1 MAVAARRK
9 VTHGSVMLLHNGTV
23 IVLPGRRARMH
34 PGVGGR
40 NDGEEIV
47 AGYRVGADAARI
59 GVDLCSVLDDLL
71 RSRGYEGVRRPRVLL
86 RRRRW
91 RVKVNPVLHGGHS
104 RTTPINR
111 YPISRARK
119 LVHVMGRRRWRR

>member
-91 RVKVNPVLHGGHS
+91 RVKVNPPNHPLNKMNIDVLVGAEGK
-104 RTTPINR
+104 RVTVPGKAN
-111 YPISRARK
+111 
-119 LVHVMGRRRWRR
+119 